1 MVYDGNLTSGLLT
14 TVKYGQTKKRQLPI
28 DVLIYEAETKKRLWK
43 GERIEHTCGN
53 PRCLN
58 IKHMRVVRGTLKD

>member
-14 TVKYGQTKKRQLPI
+14 TTKYGQTKKRQLPI
-28 DVLIYEAETKKRLWK
+28 DVLIYEAETKKRLRK
-43 GERIEHTCGN
+43 GERIEHTCRN

-58 IKHMRVVRGTLKD
+58 VKHMRVVRGKLKD